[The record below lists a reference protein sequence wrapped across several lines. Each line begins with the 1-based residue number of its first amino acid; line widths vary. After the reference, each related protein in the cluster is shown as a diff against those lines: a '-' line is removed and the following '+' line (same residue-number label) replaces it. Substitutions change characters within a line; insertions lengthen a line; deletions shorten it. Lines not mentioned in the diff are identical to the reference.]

1 MFKVF
6 LDAVRVNTSM
16 SQEKWAK
23 ELSVTVG
30 TVKSWEAGR
39 TQPRFDQ
46 VQKMSELS
54 GIPLDYI
61 ATRSNPTN

>member
-23 ELSVTVG
+23 ELSVTV
-30 TVKSWEAGR
+30 KSWEAGK

-61 ATRSNPTN
+61 ATRSNPTI

>member
-30 TVKSWEAGR
+30 TVKSWEAGK

-46 VQKMSELS
+46 VQKMAELS

-61 ATRSNPTN
+61 ATRNNPTI